1 MKVCIHIHYGICMH
15 SYRVLSYQREQSR
28 LMSSDVGMPKPLVHG
43 TDSVDTVGIMN
54 CM

>member
-1 MKVCIHIHYGICMH
+1 MEVYIHIHYGIYMQ
-15 SYRVLSYQREQSR
+15 SYRVFSYQKKQSY
-28 LMSSDVGMPKPLVHG
+28 LMSSDIGMPKPLVYG